1 MSHTPSLDELI
12 RTEMPYHNDN
22 KLLSKENQHQKV
34 ICEKAMWHYNAV
46 IIPSPLVYAMLW
58 TFQGPYIA
66 FKHSFILRFHFSFGL
81 LSALIPGARETK
93 DVAARFVDV
102 PV

>member
-12 RTEMPYHNDN
+12 RAEMPYPNDN

-46 IIPSPLVYAMLW
+46 IIPSLV
-58 TFQGPYIA
+58 
-66 FKHSFILRFHFSFGL
+66 
-81 LSALIPGARETK
+81 
-93 DVAARFVDV
+93 
-102 PV
+102 